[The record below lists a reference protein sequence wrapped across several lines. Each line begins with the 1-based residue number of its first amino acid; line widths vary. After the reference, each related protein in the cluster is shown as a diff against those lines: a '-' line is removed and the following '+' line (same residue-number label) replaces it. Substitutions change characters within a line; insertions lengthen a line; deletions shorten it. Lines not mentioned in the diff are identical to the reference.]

1 MKKLNIFIFITIFF
15 VFSFKQVLSNDKI
28 FFVDLE
34 YLVNNTNIGKKM
46 LMNINNLNEENL
58 SILKNKEMELRTLE
72 NEIKNKQN
80 VIDEVQFKKEI
91 DSFKIKA
98 KKFNDEKKIIVSNFN
113 KYKKDKIND
122 LFDTINPIIQKYMDD
137 NSIEILIDAKY
148 VFMGKNSSDIT
159 KIMLEEINKKIN

>member
-1 MKKLNIFIFITIFF
+1 MKKLNIIIFTTIFV
-15 VFSFKQVLSNDKI
+15 VFSFTQVLSNDKI

-34 YLVNNTNIGKKM
+34 YLINNTNIGKKT
-46 LMNINNLNEENL
+46 LTKINKLNEENL
-58 SILKNKEMELRTLE
+58 SKLKNKETELRTIE

-98 KKFNDEKKIIVSNFN
+98 KKYNEEKNIIISDFN
-113 KYKKDKIND
+113 KFKKDKLND
-122 LFDTINPIIQKYMDD
+122 LFNAINPIIQNYMDE

-148 VFMGKNSSDIT
+148 VFIGKNSSDIT
-159 KIMLEEINKKIN
+159 KIILEEINKKLN